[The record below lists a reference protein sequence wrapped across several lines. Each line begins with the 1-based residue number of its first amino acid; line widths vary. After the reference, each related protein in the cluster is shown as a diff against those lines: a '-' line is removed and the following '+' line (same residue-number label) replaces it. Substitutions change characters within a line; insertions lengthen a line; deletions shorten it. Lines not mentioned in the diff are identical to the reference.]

1 MLKENLFELRLQIAS
16 NTKSDDWLSD
26 KIEKICKSLKNSK
39 AKDECGLVYELFKPP
54 CAGTDIYHS
63 LTKLFNS
70 IKHELVVPD
79 FFELMS
85 ITSLYKQK
93 GLKSE
98 ISNERRIFNVSKVR
112 SILTRSFILTF
123 MTKLMRI

>member
-1 MLKENLFELRLQIAS
+1 MDSSTCTKIRTLIDWPINQLRLQIAS

-54 CAGTDIYHS
+54 YSGTDIYHS
-63 LTKLFNS
+63 LTKLFNF
-70 IKHELVVPD
+70 IKHELMIPD

-98 ISNERRIFNVSKVR
+98 ISNERGIFNVSKVR
-112 SILTRSFILTF
+112 SIFD
-123 MTKLMRI
+123 